1 MQIYRRAISY
11 FRNDVGA
18 IVLLFTLIAIWTALS
33 LLQLW
38 PLAVL
43 IDTVLKPGPP
53 AEIQSVSQIVH
64 QSLPVN
70 VADHIDSLLIPH
82 PVPETRLI
90 PRLIL
95 HLLPVGQGPQIIGL
109 AILTLLLT
117 LGKEVVQMFRTLLAI
132 RIGYNGLVRSRV
144 ELFRKLQQLSI
155 GYHRSQSQGDAIY
168 RVSYDAYGFQ
178 QVFNVFVLVVV
189 NGLTLLVMAWIMFS
203 MDWKLTLCALA
214 IAPLLILTIKIWGKI
229 LADRSTDAKEIDSAM
244 TTSLQR
250 SMAAIGLVQA
260 FGREG
265 DEFDRFHHTVR
276 TSVKTWLRLHWQ
288 EVLYWLA
295 IGSIFAVGG
304 AVIFGY
310 GGWLVYR
317 DQFVLHKEGGMT
329 VGALTVF
336 IGYLGM
342 LFDPLRQLSSS
353 GSSAAGAMAGVK
365 RVFEVLDRDATI
377 KDAPGAATL
386 PRQPRTL
393 QFDHAGFEY
402 RPGEP
407 VLLDVNVTIAPGQ
420 MVAFVGSSGVGKTT
434 LLNLLPRFYDPTSG
448 AMKLDGHDARTIK
461 IADLRKHIA
470 LVLQESVILPTSV
483 SENIAYGR
491 PDATEAQIRRAAEL
505 AGAAAF
511 IEKLPQKYESQISES
526 GGNLSGGQRQRIAI
540 ARALLTEA
548 PILVLDEPTSALD
561 PQHEQMITETLRSLK
576 KQRTIILV
584 SHRLSTVADCDQ
596 IFVMDEGRIVERG
609 THEGLIAQRGLYFQ
623 MAKHQMKLE
632 DDSVKDAPQ
641 LI

>member
-1 MQIYRRAISY
+1 MHLYRRAIAY
-11 FRNDVGA
+11 FRHDVA
-18 IVLLFTLIAIWTALS
+18 QIILLFILIGGWTVAS
-33 LLQLW
+33 VLQLW

-43 IDTVLKPGPP
+43 FDDVLNP
-53 AEIQSVSQIVH
+53 IVH
-64 QSLPVN
+64 QEN
-70 VADHIDSLLIPH
+70 
-82 PVPETRLI
+82 RLI
-90 PRLIL
+90 PRIFLD
-95 HLLPVGQGPQIIGL
+95 LLPTGRGSQIVGL
-109 AILTLLLT
+109 AIITLLLT
-117 LGKEVVQMFRTLLAI
+117 LGKELIQMYRTLLAI
-132 RIGYNGLVRSRV
+132 RIGYNGLVRSRI

-178 QVFNVFVLVVV
+178 QVFNVFVLIVV
-189 NGLTLLVMAWIMFS
+189 NGLTLLVMAWIMFAT
-203 MDWKLTLCALA
+203 DWKLTLCALA
-214 IAPLLILTIKIWGKI
+214 VAPLLLVTIKIWGKI
-229 LADRSTDAKEIDSAM
+229 LADRTTDVKEIDSAM

-265 DEFDRFHHTVR
+265 DEFERFHHTVR
-276 TSVKTWLRLHWQ
+276 TSVQTWLRLHWQ

-295 IGSIFAVGG
+295 IGSIFAIGG
-304 AVIFGY
+304 AVMFGY
-310 GGWLVYR
+310 GGWIVYQ
-317 DQFVLHKEGGMT
+317 DQFVLHKKDGMT
-329 VGALTVF
+329 IGALSVF

-342 LFDPLRQLSSS
+342 LFDPLRQLSTS

-377 KDAPGAATL
+377 KDAPGASSL
-386 PRQPRTL
+386 PRKPRTL

-402 RPGEP
+402 RAGEA
-407 VLLDVNVTIAPGQ
+407 VLVDINVTIAPGE

-448 AMKLDGHDARTIK
+448 AMKLDGHDARSIR
-461 IADLRKHIA
+461 IADLRKHVA

-483 SENIAYGR
+483 AENIAYGR
-491 PDATEAQIRRAAEL
+491 PDASDAQIHRAAEL
-505 AGAAAF
+505 AGAATF
-511 IEKLPQKYESQISES
+511 IDKLPQKYESQISES

-561 PQHEQMITETLRSLK
+561 PQHEQMITQTLQSLK

-596 IFVMDEGRIVERG
+596 IFVMDEGKIVERG

-632 DDSVKDAPQ
+632 DEPVNS
-641 LI
+641 IENNG

>member
-1 MQIYRRAISY
+1 MHLYRRAIAY
-11 FRNDVGA
+11 FRHDVPQ
-18 IVLLFTLIAIWTALS
+18 IILLFILIAAWTGFS
-33 LLQLW
+33 LLQPW
-38 PLAVL
+38 PLKVL
-43 IDTVLKPGPP
+43 IDHVLS
-53 AEIQSVSQIVH
+53 AA
-64 QSLPVN
+64 PVK
-70 VADHIDSLLIPH
+70 
-82 PVPETRLI
+82 
-90 PRLIL
+90 
-95 HLLPVGQGPQIIGL
+95 PVGLSALLLKIVPSGKAGQIIGL
-109 AILTLLLT
+109 AVLTLLFA
-117 LGKEVVQMFRTLLAI
+117 LGKELVQMVRTLLAI
-132 RIGYNGLVRSRV
+132 RISYSGLMQSRV
-144 ELFRKLQQLSI
+144 DLFAKLQQLSI

-168 RVSYDAYGFQ
+168 RVAYDAYGIQ
-178 QVFNVFVLVVV
+178 QIFNVFVTVVV
-189 NGLTLLVMAWIMFS
+189 NALTLIVMSWIMFTINFR
-203 MDWKLTLCALA
+203 LTLCALA
-214 IAPLLILTIKIWGKI
+214 VAPLLLLTIKVWGKI

-250 SMAAIGLVQA
+250 SLAAIGLVQA
-260 FGREG
+260 FGRER
-265 DEFDRFHHTVR
+265 DEFVRFDATVR
-276 TSVKTWLRLHWQ
+276 TSVNTWLRLHWQ

-295 IGSIFAVGG
+295 IGAIFAVAG

-310 GGWLVYR
+310 GGWLVYH
-317 DQFVLHKEGGMT
+317 DEFVAPNPNGMT
-329 VGALTVF
+329 LGELTIF
-336 IGYLGM
+336 LYYLNM

-365 RVFEVLDRDATI
+365 RVFEVLDKDPTI
-377 KDAPGAATL
+377 KDSVGASSL

-393 QFDHAGFEY
+393 EFDHAGFEY

-407 VLLDVNVTIAPGQ
+407 VLQDVNVTIAPGQ

-434 LLNLLPRFYDPTSG
+434 LLNLLPRFYDPTTG
-448 AMKLDGHDARTIK
+448 AMKLDGHDARSIK

-491 PDATEAQIRRAAEL
+491 PDATDVQIRKAAEL
-505 AGAAAF
+505 AGAQVF
-511 IEKLPQKYESQISES
+511 IEKLPEKYDSQISES

-576 KQRTIILV
+576 AQRTIILV

-596 IFVMDEGRIVERG
+596 IFVMHEGKIVERG
-609 THEGLIAQRGLYFQ
+609 THEGLIAQRGQYFQ

-632 DDSVKDAPQ
+632 DEPVSATQ
-641 LI
+641 